1 MSTGGPS
8 GAEDA
13 QQPAKSAVHEKLLYT
28 KQSSVR
34 FSSTCFFGRDCQNVA
49 GGARAQTVGGKNA
62 EVVGLGW
69 TQVHQSQLGQLRVQD
84 LSDDCCVPGG

>member
-1 MSTGGPS
+1 MSRGGPS

-13 QQPAKSAVHEKLLYT
+13 EEPAKSALHKDALYT
-28 KQSSVR
+28 EKSSVGL
-34 FSSTCFFGRDCQNVA
+34 SSTCFLGCDCQNVA
-49 GGARAQTVGGKNA
+49 GVARAQAVSGKHA

-84 LSDDCCVPGG
+84 RSDGCSVPGG